1 MFGVGRKKSKKS
13 VVRSV
18 AASDS
23 SEDDNNEDAQH
34 RRSIQLQSKKNKGSS
49 KKKKKKKAANNT
61 MLSFDPEDG
70 GIDDGELQ
78 KKKSKKRKKHSSSS
92 SSKHKKNS
100 GTLGYGGLG
109 VMMPNTSDGS
119 EDDNDN
125 MEIDST
131 PSEYN
136 ASALEK
142 LKSEQKR
149 STLVKQDDKKK
160 KNEESVNNN
169 NNNNTG
175 KDSNVTS
182 TPDKKESREEEFIS
196 LSGDN
201 VLTGEEAM
209 AFAKKDE
216 ENDNMEFDH
225 GLQSPP
231 SPPLESSTNDKSVEK
246 KVAGIDINADMM
258 MDVDN
263 PSEVDE
269 RNRQWEDITARRAGV
284 LPPKSATS
292 GRESRQQQANNT
304 SSIGQIR
311 SSLQPTISNL
321 DNVYSDLE
329 TSISRHEST
338 LSSTQDEVS
347 TKEIALQKH
356 GKALEYYQ
364 VLRED
369 LATWMGALR
378 ELNGMV
384 KKVEDAKCKLEAEMS
399 VRRRDRFVEWGE
411 DCTEV
416 LESSGLLKNKVSG
429 KDNLDTEVPS
439 STQPNTAQVDE
450 FGRDLSSMASISRV
464 KRCNQRRKQ
473 CLDRLQQESSSMTD
487 NTLDQSAECSNDDN
501 FDTAEIDEWKQR
513 QKALM
518 QAIDIIPTLVKDDY
532 LSISNLCT
540 LFYDWE
546 RSYPDDYKNCYADM
560 SLVQM
565 TSVLVRLEL
574 CSVNVL
580 DTNSTQDVIDVSEF
594 KWFQDLKKTIRV
606 ANSAVEKETR
616 PRKSILLEVVQK
628 KIVDRLLDSFS
639 FEVDK
644 DGIEQHGIY
653 DPFSVVQTKRMCSV
667 LSSLLKYFT
676 SSSGNDGKIICKEII
691 DKILNKLISF
701 LKHTLSRMTVPIA
714 DASKITMRGNEFVMK
729 EGDNGFDS
737 ETTDA
742 ISYSTVVQA
751 KDFSTLVN
759 NILGHWY
766 PVLNEICESDNL
778 SSLVQFVFAD
788 IISLRL
794 LPILTSL
801 HDISSSGND
810 KNEQPYTNLAKT
822 MINGILDTVKTAE
835 NRDDDWMLMT
845 APMRVL
851 AEQWS

>member
-1 MFGVGRKKSKKS
+1 
-13 VVRSV
+13 
-18 AASDS
+18 
-23 SEDDNNEDAQH
+23 
-34 RRSIQLQSKKNKGSS
+34 
-49 KKKKKKKAANNT
+49 
-61 MLSFDPEDG
+61 
-70 GIDDGELQ
+70 
-78 KKKSKKRKKHSSSS
+78 
-92 SSKHKKNS
+92 
-100 GTLGYGGLG
+100 
-109 VMMPNTSDGS
+109 
-119 EDDNDN
+119 
-125 MEIDST
+125 
-131 PSEYN
+131 
-136 ASALEK
+136 
-142 LKSEQKR
+142 
-149 STLVKQDDKKK
+149 
-160 KNEESVNNN
+160 
-169 NNNNTG
+169 
-175 KDSNVTS
+175 
-182 TPDKKESREEEFIS
+182 
-196 LSGDN
+196 
-201 VLTGEEAM
+201 
-209 AFAKKDE
+209 
-216 ENDNMEFDH
+216 MEFDH

-258 MDVDN
+258 MDVDE

-269 RNRQWEDITARRAGV
+269 GNRQWEDITARRAGV

-338 LSSTQDEVS
+338 LSATQDEVS
-347 TKEIALQKH
+347 TKETTLQKH

-384 KKVEDAKCKLEAEMS
+384 KKAEDAKCRLEAEMS
-399 VRRRDRFVEWGE
+399 VRRMDRLVEWGE

-416 LESSGLLKNKVSG
+416 LESSGLLKNKVLG
-429 KDNLDTEVPS
+429 KDGLDTAVPS
-439 STQPNTAQVDE
+439 TRPNTVQVDE

-464 KRCNQRRKQ
+464 KRCNQRRKRY
-473 CLDRLQQESSSMTD
+473 LNRLQQESSNSSNNSTS
-487 NTLDQSAECSNDDN
+487 DQSAECSNDDN

-565 TSVLVRLEL
+565 VSVLVRLEL

-580 DTNSTQDVIDVSEF
+580 DTNHPQDVIDVSEF
-594 KWFQDLKKTIRV
+594 KWFRDLKKTIRV

-616 PRKSILLEVVQK
+616 PRNILLEVVQK
-628 KIVDRLLDSFS
+628 QIVDRLLDSFS

-729 EGDNGFDS
+729 EGDNGFDN

-742 ISYSTVVQA
+742 ISYSTIVQA
-751 KDFSTLVN
+751 KDFCTLVN

-835 NRDDDWMLMT
+835 NGDDWMLMT
-845 APMRVL
+845 APLRVL
-851 AEQWS
+851 SEQWS

>member
-1 MFGVGRKKSKKS
+1 MFGVGRKKSNKS

-18 AASDS
+18 VASDS
-23 SEDDNNEDAQH
+23 SEDDAQH
-34 RRSIQLQSKKNKGSS
+34 RRSIQSKKSKGS
-49 KKKKKKKAANNT
+49 KKKKNKKKAANNT

-70 GIDDGELQ
+70 GLDNNDELQ

-92 SSKHKKNS
+92 SKHKKSS
-100 GTLGYGGLG
+100 GLGYGGLG

-131 PSEYN
+131 PSGYD

-149 STLVKQDDKKK
+149 STFVKQDK
-160 KNEESVNNN
+160 KNEESAKSVD

-175 KDSNVTS
+175 KDTNITSNSIV
-182 TPDKKESREEEFIS
+182 KESREEEFIS

-209 AFAKKDE
+209 AFAKQHD

-269 RNRQWEDITARRAGV
+269 GNRQWEDITARRAGV

-292 GRESRQQQANNT
+292 GRESRQQQAN
-304 SSIGQIR
+304 SSNSSLGKIR

-321 DNVYSDLE
+321 DNVYSDLD

-338 LSSTQDEVS
+338 IFTTQEEVS
-347 TKEIALQKH
+347 TKETTLQKH

-399 VRRRDRFVEWGE
+399 VRRRDRFVEWGK

-416 LESSGLLKNKVSG
+416 LESSGLLKNKVLG
-429 KDNLDTEVPS
+429 KDGLDTAVPS
-439 STQPNTAQVDE
+439 ITRPNNVQVDE

-464 KRCNQRRKQ
+464 KRCNQRRKR
-473 CLDRLQQESSSMTD
+473 CLNRLQQESSKNSNNSTS
-487 NTLDQSAECSNDDN
+487 DQSAECSNDDN

-546 RSYPDDYKNCYADM
+546 RTYPDDYKNCYADM

-565 TSVLVRLEL
+565 TSALVRLEL
-574 CSVNVL
+574 CGLSVL

-606 ANSAVEKETR
+606 ADSAVEKETR

-628 KIVDRLLDSFS
+628 QIVDRLLDSIS
-639 FEVDK
+639 LDDENK
-644 DGIEQHGIY
+644 DGIKQHGIY

-691 DKILNKLISF
+691 EQILNKLISF
-701 LKHTLSRMTVPIA
+701 LKHTLSRMTIPIA

-729 EGDNGFDS
+729 EGDNGFDN

-742 ISYSTVVQA
+742 ISYSTIVQA
-751 KDFSTLVN
+751 KEFCTLVN
-759 NILGHWY
+759 NTLGHWY
-766 PVLNEICESDNL
+766 PVLNEICEPDKVA
-778 SSLVQFVFAD
+778 SLVQFVFAD
-788 IISLRL
+788 VVSLRL

-801 HDISSSGND
+801 HDISSSSD
-810 KNEQPYTNLAKT
+810 INEQKKLAKT

-835 NRDDDWMLMT
+835 NGDDDWMLMT
-845 APMRVL
+845 APLRVL